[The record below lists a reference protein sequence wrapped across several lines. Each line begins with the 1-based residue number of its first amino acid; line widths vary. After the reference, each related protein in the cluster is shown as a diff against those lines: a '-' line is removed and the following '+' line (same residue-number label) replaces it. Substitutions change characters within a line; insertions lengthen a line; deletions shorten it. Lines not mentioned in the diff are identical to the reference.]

1 MRFMDVRMAFVSV
14 TGHLNLDAI
23 RVAGAWMVRR
33 LISRIESFA
42 TIFAKNRIRIVAL
55 AGAIATAL
63 IAHVFFARR
72 CSKQVGSND
81 AGWNSNNGIT
91 KHHNE
96 R

>member
-33 LISRIESFA
+33 LISRIESLA
-42 TIFAKNRIRIVAL
+42 TIFAKNRIGIVAL

-72 CSKQVGSND
+72 YFK
-81 AGWNSNNGIT
+81 
-91 KHHNE
+91 
-96 R
+96 